1 MMNNGCTYTDRITK
15 KAANQTV
22 LDYYFQRYTHSSRDE
37 WRDRI
42 CQGQI
47 KLNGKSTTAET
58 VIKSGQILTYD
69 RPPWEEPDVP
79 LSFETYHEDE
89 DFLVIVKPSGLPVL
103 PGGGFLENTL
113 LGLLK
118 RSYSAN
124 PPIPVHRLGR
134 GTSGLML
141 LARSPLAKAN
151 LTKQMTDRQIQKVYL
166 ALVSGVVEQNRI
178 EIHQPIGKIAH
189 PILGYL
195 FAASS
200 DGLVSESH
208 LEVLERRSD
217 STLCAVQ
224 IFTGRPHQIRIHTAT
239 IGHPL
244 VGDPL
249 YTIGGTYHLNQ
260 KSPDSSINLMNE
272 DRGMLNNGML
282 NRNDSRPDIAVPG
295 ACGYHLHAHRLSF
308 RHPRSQAT
316 LTFTAPP
323 TNPLLNLQTTI

>member
-1 MMNNGCTYTDRITK
+1 MINNGCTYTDRIVKQTVDR
-15 KAANQTV
+15 TV
-22 LDYYFQRYTHSSRDE
+22 LDYYVQRYTHSSKDE
-37 WRDRI
+37 WFDRI
-42 CQGQI
+42 CNGQI
-47 KLNGKSTTAET
+47 HLNGQVTTPET
-58 VIKSGQILTYD
+58 RIKSGQILTYD

-79 LSFETYHEDE
+79 LSFEVCYEDP
-89 DFLVIVKPSGLPVL
+89 DLLVITKPSGLPVL

-113 LGLLK
+113 LRLMA
-118 RSYSAN
+118 RSYPKN

-141 LARSPLAKAN
+141 LARSPLAKAA

-166 ALVSGVVEQNRI
+166 ALASGVVEQNHI

-189 PILGYL
+189 PVLGYL

-208 LEVLERRSD
+208 LEVLERRPD

-249 YTIGGTYHLNQ
+249 YAIGGTYKLNQ
-260 KSPDSSINLMNE
+260 KSPDLSSNLVPE
-272 DRGMLNNGML
+272 SREILNNS
-282 NRNDSRPDIAVPG
+282 DRPDIAVPG
-295 ACGYHLHAHRLSF
+295 ACGYHLHAHRLNF
-308 RHPRSQAT
+308 CHPRSQAP

-323 TNPLLNLQTTI
+323 TNPLLNLQTAV